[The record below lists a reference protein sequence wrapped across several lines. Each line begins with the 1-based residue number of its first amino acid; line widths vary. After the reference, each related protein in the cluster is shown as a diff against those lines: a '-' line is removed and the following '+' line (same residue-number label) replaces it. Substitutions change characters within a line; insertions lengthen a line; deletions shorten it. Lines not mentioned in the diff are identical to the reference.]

1 MTISTG
7 PENPRDRLIVALD
20 VPDVEAAQ
28 TLVEALGDT
37 VNFYKVGMQLAYG
50 GGLDFARGLA
60 DDGRQVFIDLKLLD
74 IANTV
79 KHGLESLAQLGATF
93 ATVHAYPQTMRAAVE
108 VRGDSGLK
116 ILGVTALTSLDEKDL
131 IEAGYAR
138 TPEDL
143 VEFRVRA
150 ALDCGI
156 DGVVASPL
164 EARRIREIAGPNLAI
179 VTPGIRPAGADRGDQ
194 KRTTT
199 PGDAILAGADYLV
212 VGRPVIAASDPAA
225 AANAIVDE
233 IEDALTKRGD

>member
-1 MTISTG
+1 MIKSTG

-20 VPDVEAAQ
+20 VPDVDAAKA
-28 TLVEALGDT
+28 LVGTLGDT
-37 VNFYKVGMQLAYG
+37 VNFYKVGMQLAYA
-50 GGLDFARGLA
+50 GGLDFARALA
-60 DDGRQVFIDLKLLD
+60 DDGKQVFIDLKLLD

-79 KHGLESLAQLGATF
+79 KHGLESLAGLGATF

-108 VRGDSGLK
+108 ARGDSGLK

-131 IEAGYAR
+131 VEAGYSR

-164 EARRIREIAGPNLAI
+164 EARRIREIAGPNLTI
-179 VTPGIRPAGADRGDQ
+179 VTPGIRPMGADVGDQ
-194 KRTTT
+194 KRITT
-199 PGDAILAGADYLV
+199 PGDAISAGADYLV

-233 IEDALTKRGD
+233 IKEALTKTGD